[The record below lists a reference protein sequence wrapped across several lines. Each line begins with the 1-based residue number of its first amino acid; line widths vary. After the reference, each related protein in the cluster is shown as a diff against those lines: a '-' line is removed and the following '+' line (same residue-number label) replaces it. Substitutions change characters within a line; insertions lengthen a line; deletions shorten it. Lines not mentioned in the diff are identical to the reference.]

1 MNNPGEARK
10 GWKWLSFC
18 FFLCESFFDV
28 RKVLKKQKIETD
40 SPARAAAQRVGE
52 GYAQIIG
59 GLKINS

>member
-1 MNNPGEARK
+1 MEVVI
-10 GWKWLSFC
+10 LL